1 MPLESN
7 KAESEVE
14 ETENRFANLRLGV
27 SRNRSINMKRTGVL
41 WKRSVGE
48 KELTLVD
55 QRGAR
60 TYSAAASVLVNLK
73 SNKIVD
79 GTFVEVKVRRNV
91 IETLNPVVFEGKV
104 KKFAKTFAF
113 LDTPILPQVKLK
125 GDCKRAVAEC
135 NIVPNPK
142 DELASIWF
150 NPTSLHFP
158 VTNEQ
163 LVRFCVCVT
172 LRKIKRTRNP
182 PWLDVHAIKI
192 KPVLDSEKCGSP
204 REPVGYEEVVEAHQS
219 PEKPSMSSAVPTN
232 PEASLRGWFADRM
245 GDQAENPEK
254 PLYES
259 KPAPKVPRKI
269 RPRPIKRSQSEPYIP
284 RSSKPERPWKPNLR
298 VTPALQKYLEKQAQL
313 EEKLNQS
320 IHNRGHLSGSQTSEY
335 ETSFSR
341 SPERYYTAANRSKA
355 IPRTSYPQ
363 PVDKN
368 ILPSVPPF
376 KLAPASSIWV
386 PPTEQTS
393 MLEMSPIAQ
402 EEKPQ
407 FRFTEDEVRVFPG
420 RGLKESLST
429 NDLPSRFESP
439 YYHSTPEIWDK
450 RYGGTS
456 QMSTEANLTS
466 IACRT
471 SPTPS
476 WMDGGV
482 PLYGPATIAPM
493 RRRSLISNWSSMP
506 DLTRAQEEQSLPESV
521 YGQEE
526 RLGMYRANSA
536 PRLCA
541 LEENYR
547 AKFQARDLDSENAL
561 FEDLGRGYHV
571 G

>member
-7 KAESEVE
+7 QAESEVV
-14 ETENRFANLRLGV
+14 ETENRFGNLRLGD

-104 KKFAKTFAF
+104 KKFAKTYAF
-113 LDTPILPQVKLK
+113 LSTPILPQVKLK
-125 GDCKRAVAEC
+125 GDCKRAVADC
-135 NIVPNPK
+135 NIVPNPPK
-142 DELASIWF
+142 ALASIWF

-163 LVRFCVCVT
+163 LVSFSVCVT

-182 PWLDVHAIKI
+182 PYLDVHAIKI
-192 KPVLDSEKCGSP
+192 KPVLDREKSGSP
-204 REPVGYEEVVEAHQS
+204 RKPVGYEEALEAHQS
-219 PEKPSMSSAVPTN
+219 PEKSAMTSSVPTN
-232 PEASLRGWFADRM
+232 PEASLRDWMNNRM
-245 GDQAENPEK
+245 GPNLTESEK

-259 KPAPKVPRKI
+259 KPAPKVPKTI
-269 RPRPIKRSQSEPYIP
+269 RPIRRVQSASDIP
-284 RSSKPERPWKPNLR
+284 KSSKTKRIWNTSLAI
-298 VTPALQKYLEKQAQL
+298 TPALKKYREAQAQL
-313 EEKLNQS
+313 EEKLKQS
-320 IHNRGHLSGSQTSEY
+320 IHNPRHRSRSQTSLY
-335 ETSFSR
+335 TTSFTR
-341 SPERYYTAANRSKA
+341 SPERYHTAANGSKA
-355 IPRTSYPQ
+355 IPRNSYPQ
-363 PVDKN
+363 PVNRQN

-376 KLAPASSIWV
+376 KSSPPSSIWV
-386 PPTEQTS
+386 PPSEQ
-393 MLEMSPIAQ
+393 MPLLQMSPIAK
-402 EEKPQ
+402 EEKQQIP
-407 FRFTEDEVRVFPG
+407 FMEDEVRAFPG
-420 RGLKESLST
+420 RGLKMSLST
-429 NDLPSRFESP
+429 NDLQSRLDPP
-439 YYHSTPEIWDK
+439 YYHSTPEIWD
-450 RYGGTS
+450 RRSGGTS

-466 IACRT
+466 IASRT
-471 SPTPS
+471 SPTLS

-493 RRRSLISNWSSMP
+493 KTRSLISNWSSMP
-506 DLTRAQEEQSLPESV
+506 DLTRAQEEQSLPESI
-521 YGQEE
+521 YGQAE
-526 RLGMYRANSA
+526 RLGMWRANSA

-541 LEENYR
+541 LAENYR
-547 AKFQARDLDSENAL
+547 AKFHARDLDSENAL
-561 FEDLGRGYHV
+561 FEDLGSRHHV

>member
-7 KAESEVE
+7 QAESEVV
-14 ETENRFANLRLGV
+14 ETENRFGNLRLGD

-104 KKFAKTFAF
+104 KKFAKTYAF
-113 LDTPILPQVKLK
+113 LSTPILPQVKLK
-125 GDCKRAVAEC
+125 GDCKRAVADC
-135 NIVPNPK
+135 RIVPNPPK
-142 DELASIWF
+142 ALASIWF

-158 VTNEQ
+158 VVNEQ

-182 PWLDVHAIKI
+182 PYLDVHAIKI
-192 KPVLDSEKCGSP
+192 KPVLDSEKSGSP
-204 REPVGYEEVVEAHQS
+204 RKPVGYEEALEAHQS
-219 PEKPSMSSAVPTN
+219 PEKPSMTSAVPTN
-232 PEASLRGWFADRM
+232 PEASLRDWMVDRM
-245 GDQAENPEK
+245 GANLTKSEK
-254 PLYES
+254 PLYEP
-259 KPAPKVPRKI
+259 KPAPKVPRTI
-269 RPRPIKRSQSEPYIP
+269 RRVRSASDIP
-284 RSSKPERPWKPNLR
+284 KSSKSKRRIWSTNISR
-298 VTPALQKYLEKQAQL
+298 TPALQKHIEERQAQL
-313 EEKLNQS
+313 EEKLNQC
-320 IHNRGHLSGSQTSEY
+320 IHNPWHWSGPPVY
-335 ETSFSR
+335 KTSFSR
-341 SPERYYTAANRSKA
+341 SPERYHTAANRSKA
-355 IPRTSYPQ
+355 NPRNSYPQ
-363 PVDKN
+363 PVNRQN
-368 ILPSVPPF
+368 ILPSVAPF
-376 KLAPASSIWV
+376 KSAPPSSIWV
-386 PPTEQTS
+386 PPSEQMS
-393 MLEMSPIAQ
+393 MLQMSPIAQ

-407 FRFTEDEVRVFPG
+407 TPFTEDEVSVFPG
-420 RGLKESLST
+420 RGLKMSLST
-429 NDLPSRFESP
+429 NDLQSRIEPS

-450 RYGGTS
+450 RSGGTS

-466 IACRT
+466 IASRT
-471 SPTPS
+471 SPTLS

-493 RRRSLISNWSSMP
+493 KTRSLLSNWSSMP

>member
-7 KAESEVE
+7 QAESEVV
-14 ETENRFANLRLGV
+14 ETENRFGNLRPGN

-60 TYSAAASVLVNLK
+60 TYSAAASVLVDLK

-104 KKFAKTFAF
+104 KKFKYAKTYAF
-113 LDTPILPQVKLK
+113 LETPILPQVKLK
-125 GDCKRAVAEC
+125 GDCKRAVADC
-135 NIVPNPK
+135 RIVPNPPK
-142 DELASIWF
+142 PLASIWF

-158 VTNEQ
+158 VVNEQ
-163 LVRFCVCVT
+163 LVRFCVAVT

-182 PWLDVHAIKI
+182 PYLDVHAIKI
-192 KPVLDSEKCGSP
+192 KPVLDSEKSGSP
-204 REPVGYEEVVEAHQS
+204 HSPVRYEEVLEAHQS

-232 PEASLRGWFADRM
+232 PEASLRSWMDTRM
-245 GDQAENPEK
+245 GPNITEKLEK
-254 PLYES
+254 PLYEP

-269 RPRPIKRSQSEPYIP
+269 RSNIP
-284 RSSKPERPWKPNLR
+284 RSKSASDIKNRISNSFVPF
-298 VTPALQKYLEKQAQL
+298 TTALQKRIQEQAQL
-313 EEKLNQS
+313 KEKRNQS
-320 IHNRGHLSGSQTSEY
+320 RQNRRHWSGSKTREY
-335 ETSFSR
+335 QTSFSR
-341 SPERYYTAANRSKA
+341 SPERFHNAANRSKA
-355 IPRTSYPQ
+355 IPRNNYPK
-363 PVDKN
+363 PVNRQN
-368 ILPSVPPF
+368 ILPSVPPCQS
-376 KLAPASSIWV
+376 APSSSIWV
-386 PPTEQTS
+386 PPSEQMS
-393 MLEMSPIAQ
+393 MLQMSPIAQ

-407 FRFTEDEVRVFPG
+407 IPFIEDEVPVFPG
-420 RGLKESLST
+420 RGLKMSLST
-429 NDLPSRFESP
+429 NDLPSRFEPP

-450 RYGGTS
+450 RSGGTS

-466 IACRT
+466 IASRT
-471 SPTPS
+471 SPALS
-476 WMDGGV
+476 WMDGGM

-493 RRRSLISNWSSMP
+493 KTRSLISNWSSMP

-521 YGQEE
+521 YGQAE
-526 RLGMYRANSA
+526 RLGMWRANSA

-547 AKFQARDLDSENAL
+547 AKFQARDLDGENAL
-561 FEDLGRGYHV
+561 FEDLGRGHHA